1 MRSASPIIPP
11 DSPLQRTLPGGN
23 RKFLFTVSAILAL
36 HLILLVS
43 VLIQG
48 CKRQDQAGTVPQD
61 NSLNA
66 LEPLSDTADTPPAG
80 TTPRVEAPPETTL
93 PPAQSTAVNPLALPG
108 GSPTPPA
115 VTTTPDIQPSAPEPV
130 TPSSMAAS
138 QPARPL
144 PPARTVTYEVKRG
157 DTLTRIARNHG
168 TTPKAIRE
176 ANGLKTDRI
185 LAGQKLKVPEATSP
199 TPGSL
204 PR

>member
-11 DSPLQRTLPGGN
+11 DSPLQRTLPVSN

-36 HLILLVS
+36 HMILLVS

-48 CKRQDQAGTVPQD
+48 CKRQDQAGTMPQD

-80 TTPRVEAPPETTL
+80 TTPRVEAPPEPTL
-93 PPAQSTAVNPLALPG
+93 PPAQSTPVNPLALPG
-108 GSPTPPA
+108 GSPPA

-130 TPSSMAAS
+130 TPPSMAAS
-138 QPARPL
+138 QTAQPP

-168 TTPKAIRE
+168 TTPKAIRA

-185 LAGQKLKVPEATSP
+185 LAGQKLKVPEPTSP
-199 TPGSL
+199 APGAQ